1 MIRAQSII
9 AKIIT
14 NDEPKGQMMSLRRA
28 GHVREQ
34 QSWAEAQVSGSSS
47 FRHTAVSYP
56 EEHARVAEAQ
66 PPGRHTSSAPLGS
79 SNTSW
84 QK

>member
-1 MIRAQSII
+1 
-9 AKIIT
+9 
-14 NDEPKGQMMSLRRA
+14 MMSLRRA